1 MMGFHINMK
10 EVFENLRR
18 LQSSAQKQAD
28 AADKASHGFQNIVST
43 NAFQGATG
51 EAVKN
56 NAANVHVP
64 VQKAIKDMDKLLVQE
79 YEQTIS
85 DFQSSVKETD
95 ANAILDENILQDLSR
110 DLEKLIDEN
119 NQISKKFAQ
128 IYHSVDDI
136 VALKNPSTTN
146 FNSAVRESKKVL
158 TDTIQ
163 SVNQFEAGGK
173 SSSVDELASATKS
186 QLNRAKSVGG
196 MAYSDVRLQDAFKD
210 NTFTKAVDKV
220 DKQISLAE
228 KAARQKA
235 IKEQKK
241 RQADWG
247 KKHPVASWLEEK
259 AAGIGNWWE
268 RNVTKGGAGISAKHL
283 FKDII
288 KSGRQF
294 MDGGLSL
301 TNQVLS
307 SVAVGARNLSKLG
320 TSRTKKNVSVAD
332 MQKLGGSQL
341 LAFNGANDKLKNTFS
356 NQPKSKELQA
366 VLKSQLAM
374 DAEAKRINTIRPDD
388 KITTVNVSYNYNGEN
403 YTTGYVINERTNRII
418 VASGESPL
426 KSLTSYTKG
435 GAGLPDDNLA
445 EVPQIDP
452 KDYPGTPTALGVAGT
467 AGTVGEVYS
476 SVKETASTVTGK
488 DYIEQQTQEKA
499 FIEEQRKFRQQQDL
513 NPNGR

>member
-1 MMGFHINMK
+1 MK

-146 FNSAVRESKKVL
+146 FTSAVRESKKVL
-158 TDTIQ
+158 ADTIQ
-163 SVNQFEAGGK
+163 SVYQFEAGGK
-173 SSSVDELASATKS
+173 ASSVDELASATKS

-268 RNVTKGGAGISAKHL
+268 RNVTKGGSGISAKHL

-294 MDGGLSL
+294 MDGGLNL
-301 TNQVLS
+301 TGQSVSANALGTKKLSKVKPLKAKKSVSKADIQKLNDSQLNVFIANDQRLKDTLGNSNSDLSRNLKNIIALENGLKKAPDKKKQAQQRELNKQALETFGNNVAENSGIHFRDDKFGYYFDSQVAIAHIGDGMAGAFSVWDMS
-307 SVAVGARNLSKLG
+307 SGEKTNGKIPAGAYTNVGQGTDGGASKPQNGSSISDPSDNGLKPDFNPNSNLYGNGAVG
-320 TSRTKKNVSVAD
+320 
-332 MQKLGGSQL
+332 
-341 LAFNGANDKLKNTFS
+341 
-356 NQPKSKELQA
+356 
-366 VLKSQLAM
+366 
-374 DAEAKRINTIRPDD
+374 
-388 KITTVNVSYNYNGEN
+388 
-403 YTTGYVINERTNRII
+403 NE
-418 VASGESPL
+418 
-426 KSLTSYTKG
+426 
-435 GAGLPDDNLA
+435 
-445 EVPQIDP
+445 
-452 KDYPGTPTALGVAGT
+452 
-467 AGTVGEVYS
+467 
-476 SVKETASTVTGK
+476 
-488 DYIEQQTQEKA
+488 
-499 FIEEQRKFRQQQDL
+499 
-513 NPNGR
+513 

>member
-79 YEQTIS
+79 CEQTIS
-85 DFQSSVKETD
+85 NFQSSVKETD

-163 SVNQFEAGGK
+163 SVYQFEAGGK

-294 MDGGLSL
+294 MDGGLNL
-301 TNQVLS
+301 TGQSVSANALGTKKLS
-307 SVAVGARNLSKLG
+307 KVKPLKAKKSVSKADIQKLNDSQLNVFIANDQRLKDTLGNSNSDLSRNLKNIIALENGLKKAPDKKKQAQQRELNKQALETFGNNVAENSGIHFRDDKFGYYFDSQIATRSISEGMAAAFGTIKIDIDGNSSSKNTKNELSDNYTNLG
-320 TSRTKKNVSVAD
+320 QGVAQGSTSDGDKRTIDYNVSNEI
-332 MQKLGGSQL
+332 K
-341 LAFNGANDKLKNTFS
+341 
-356 NQPKSKELQA
+356 
-366 VLKSQLAM
+366 
-374 DAEAKRINTIRPDD
+374 PD
-388 KITTVNVSYNYNGEN
+388 
-403 YTTGYVINERTNRII
+403 
-418 VASGESPL
+418 
-426 KSLTSYTKG
+426 
-435 GAGLPDDNLA
+435 
-445 EVPQIDP
+445 
-452 KDYPGTPTALGVAGT
+452 
-467 AGTVGEVYS
+467 
-476 SVKETASTVTGK
+476 
-488 DYIEQQTQEKA
+488 
-499 FIEEQRKFRQQQDL
+499 F
-513 NPNGR
+513 NPNVGGETNGR